1 MKWPHPDLELLHH
14 ELIRVTKQFLDE
26 MGEYLPHGAIV
37 TPEGNVGLVGSR
49 TPEDQPGAQKTLKL
63 LEAGLRQ
70 MAAQNKC
77 RAAGIAIDIRLKNPP
92 RVEDVGKDAIWT
104 ILEQRGGL
112 SVSVYIPYWKSS
124 SGQFTFGEP
133 FSEPGAPR
141 IFRLPT

>member
-1 MKWPHPDLELLHH
+1 MNLQHPDLKLLND
-14 ELIRVTKQFLDE
+14 ELIRVTKRLLEE
-26 MGEYLPHGAIV
+26 MEEFLPHAAII

-49 TPEDQPGAQKTLKL
+49 THDEQPGAQRTLKL
-63 LEAGLRQ
+63 LENGLRQ

-77 RAAGIAIDIRLKNPP
+77 RAAGIAIDIRLKNP
-92 RVEDVGKDAIWT
+92 RRAEDIGKDAIWT

-124 SGQFTFGEP
+124 PGQFTFGEP